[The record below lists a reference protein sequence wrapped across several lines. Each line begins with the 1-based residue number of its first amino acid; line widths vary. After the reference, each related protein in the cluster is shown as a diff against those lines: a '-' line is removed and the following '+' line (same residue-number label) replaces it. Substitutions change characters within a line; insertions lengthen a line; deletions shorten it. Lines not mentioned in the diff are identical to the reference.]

1 MKKMASSEVQHTIL
15 NVIKDE
21 KSLKLFNA
29 IARIGGKSKNISP
42 ELDLSHKEY
51 YTRLSKLITAGLVK
65 RNGGKYTLTALG
77 TIVYETQLILRKAVA
92 IYWKLNAI
100 DAIESSGQIGEQ
112 ERVKLIKTI
121 VNDEDIERVLLK
133 T

>member
-1 MKKMASSEVQHTIL
+1 MASSEVVRTVV
-15 NVIKDE
+15 NAIKEE
-21 KSLKLFNA
+21 KSLKLFDA
-29 IARIGGKSKNISP
+29 IARIGGKSKNISS

-51 YTRLSKLITAGLVK
+51 YRRLSRLITAGLVK

-77 TIVYETQLILRKAVA
+77 TIVYEKQLILQKAVA

-100 DAIESSGQIGEQ
+100 DAIESAGQIGER
-112 ERVKLIKTI
+112 ERVTLIKTL
-121 VNDEDIERVLLK
+121 VNDEDIERVILK